1 MFSFP
6 ADNIHPE
13 ENPCF
18 CSIIEN
24 YDVNTKLMFFWHFIP
39 FSDIIIMVYSC
50 FWEVIK
56 SHEWNN
62 KIIFC
67 VRMSSWDFLGFWI
80 HLQMPRSPGN
90 RVAFFYVFNYV
101 CTSKNLAIAFWK
113 EGGER
118 DIWQKAFTFVLSF
131 SKEIFPLAS
140 PCFTVKQENL
150 CTTTMQFLNAICSM
164 GFLSSSDNLK
174 LSLFPKMQQ
183 QNQGISMQ
191 YLYTSQ
197 YLTEFSN
204 VFWTSSE
211 RIVQTF
217 FLQEAARSQWQSRHL
232 CPHFWFRSGIKK
244 TIAPIVVTN
253 DSKISFWAKTESQK
267 WHFYDRRRR
276 YHCFSPHH
284 QYFHEHLAESE
295 AGKLGN

>member
-1 MFSFP
+1 
-6 ADNIHPE
+6 
-13 ENPCF
+13 
-18 CSIIEN
+18 
-24 YDVNTKLMFFWHFIP
+24 
-39 FSDIIIMVYSC
+39 
-50 FWEVIK
+50 
-56 SHEWNN
+56 
-62 KIIFC
+62 
-67 VRMSSWDFLGFWI
+67 
-80 HLQMPRSPGN
+80 MPRSPGN

-101 CTSKNLAIAFWK
+101 CTNLAIAFWK

-191 YLYTSQ
+191 YLYTVQ

-276 YHCFSPHH
+276 YHCLPPHH
-284 QYFHEHLAESE
+284 LARYPVLSFLLRKNTKVRNLVSKTVCKPPTTFYCIWKMITMFGLGFSNIAQTCRGQNSEDKWGPWLFVPARLLRSDEGLCSITHHL
-295 AGKLGN
+295 KV

>member
-1 MFSFP
+1 
-6 ADNIHPE
+6 
-13 ENPCF
+13 
-18 CSIIEN
+18 
-24 YDVNTKLMFFWHFIP
+24 
-39 FSDIIIMVYSC
+39 
-50 FWEVIK
+50 
-56 SHEWNN
+56 
-62 KIIFC
+62 
-67 VRMSSWDFLGFWI
+67 MS
-80 HLQMPRSPGN
+80 RSPGN
-90 RVAFFYVFNYV
+90 HVAFFYVFNYV

-140 PCFTVKQENL
+140 LCFTVKQENL
-150 CTTTMQFLNAICSM
+150 CTTTTMQFLNAICSM

-191 YLYTSQ
+191 YLYTVQ

-217 FLQEAARSQWQSRHL
+217 FPSRGRPQSVAEQTSVSSFLVPQWH
-232 CPHFWFRSGIKK
+232 KK
-244 TIAPIVVTN
+244 DHSP
-253 DSKISFWAKTESQK
+253 DCRYK
-267 WHFYDRRRR
+267 W
-276 YHCFSPHH
+276 
-284 QYFHEHLAESE
+284 
-295 AGKLGN
+295 

>member
-1 MFSFP
+1 
-6 ADNIHPE
+6 
-13 ENPCF
+13 
-18 CSIIEN
+18 
-24 YDVNTKLMFFWHFIP
+24 
-39 FSDIIIMVYSC
+39 
-50 FWEVIK
+50 
-56 SHEWNN
+56 
-62 KIIFC
+62 
-67 VRMSSWDFLGFWI
+67 
-80 HLQMPRSPGN
+80 MPRSPGN

-284 QYFHEHLAESE
+284 LTRCVTQYSCFCCEKTRKSATWSLKLSVIWKMITMFGLGFSNIAQTCRGQNSE
-295 AGKLGN
+295 DKWGPLDFLCLQGYLGLTKDFVQ